1 MLRVWVVGRRG
12 GFVAL
17 DQTVQRFI
25 GVSYCVGGAGWV
37 NIMDI
42 CRFLAIASIYW
53 VYPFD

>member
-1 MLRVWVVGRRG
+1 MRVWVVGRRG